1 MSSLILRL
9 LASEESWSLTIVM
22 TEKLSDLAIISPSSI
37 STVRKV
43 WVKLDLKVKETVYSC
58 VSLNTVGTFGMQFE
72 IH

>member
-22 TEKLSDLAIISPSSI
+22 TEKLSDLAIISESSI

-43 WVKLDLKVKETVYSC
+43 WVKLDRNVKETVDSC
-58 VSLNTVGTFGMQFE
+58 VSFNTVGTFGMQFE